1 MNKQELRELIDSMDA
16 YMPICNIEK
25 ELGMA
30 KTTLQ
35 KALKYE
41 DKKLPKKWV
50 KPLINFCKKRASSQP
65 ENNLIFHNIPK
76 KELDTGEPELSSEIK
91 YEPGLVIYDV
101 EKGNIPDHDE
111 PKMYKESPPNS
122 IQQIKNMCPAELT
135 GIRRTMWI
143 EEQKEKYNIS

>member
-1 MNKQELRELIDSMDA
+1 MNKQELRELIDSMDV

-50 KPLINFCKKRASSQP
+50 KPLINFCKKQ
-65 ENNLIFHNIPK
+65 EQN
-76 KELDTGEPELSSEIK
+76 TELSRQKTEPIPQKFDPKINTPNTPAKINRMAGLK
-91 YEPGLVIYDV
+91 YTNGAL
-101 EKGNIPDHDE
+101 
-111 PKMYKESPPNS
+111 
-122 IQQIKNMCPAELT
+122 
-135 GIRRTMWI
+135 
-143 EEQKEKYNIS
+143 